1 MPVAVSL
8 YNFKVTQCVDINN
21 VAVIFMSLDDVIL
34 SADGAAKMIALTDL
48 NSIQKTNFFF
58 FNT

>member
-48 NSIQKTNFFF
+48 NSSENKLFFF
-58 FNT
+58 